1 MMVKPPDVETW
12 ATEYLR
18 GELAGLGR
26 DAEVDV
32 RQPDDAAFPLSR
44 PLVVIRVDAGGK
56 ITPVTFD
63 CQLGVSVLAGSRQ
76 DDSLARALANDVFA
90 ILSDREVI
98 FAPNS
103 PVVSIDDGG
112 CMFPEAVDDELDVSR
127 RYMTISWDVVG
138 TF

>member
-1 MMVKPPDVETW
+1 MRVKPPDVEAWVTG
-12 ATEYLR
+12 YLR

-56 ITPVTFD
+56 VTPVSFD
-63 CQLGVSVLAGSRQ
+63 VQLGVSVLAGSRQ
-76 DDSLARALANDVFA
+76 DDSLVRALANDVFA
-90 ILSDREVI
+90 ILSDRQVI
-98 FAPNS
+98 FAPDS
-103 PVVSIDDGG
+103 PVVSIDDES

-127 RYMTISWDVVG
+127 RYMTIAWNVVG
-138 TF
+138 AF